1 MNFPSE
7 LFSTEK
13 CLYCKRNFWENSF
26 QFAVRK
32 IKTAAA
38 SPPSWEILIDFS
50 SAAVPRSCGG
60 KSLSVLPQCV
70 KGDPRRPSLCQ
81 PSKWAADI
89 LKHLHCNS
97 PATELWKQFIFSV
110 ENTKVLLLFLIQNRL
125 FSKLPILFSEV
136 SFSRIKVPNSRPWV
150 LYKTTLASVFSLCLY
165 HTLHIWIYYDNFLL
179 KTHFWYSGKKELAP
193 VCRDKLYSQSY
204 YRFT

>member
-1 MNFPSE
+1 MNFPTG

-32 IKTAAA
+32 INTAAA
-38 SPPSWEILIDFS
+38 SPPSWKILIDFS

-89 LKHLHCNS
+89 LKHLYCNS
-97 PATELWKQFIFSV
+97 PATELWKQFLFFCGKYQGFTSLPHPKQTIFQTTDTFLESFIFQNKSSKFQTMRSV
-110 ENTKVLLLFLIQNRL
+110 QNNSDFCFQPVPLSHFAYLDLLQQFSFKDTFLVQW
-125 FSKLPILFSEV
+125 E
-136 SFSRIKVPNSRPWV
+136 
-150 LYKTTLASVFSLCLY
+150 
-165 HTLHIWIYYDNFLL
+165 
-179 KTHFWYSGKKELAP
+179 KKN
-193 VCRDKLYSQSY
+193 
-204 YRFT
+204 